1 MLNVSKLKIHLT
13 FKNLSLYKSEKW
25 MKTQEFVWCLPK
37 LHKTHL
43 QFFFSVCFGCRGSL
57 QVSFIWLFHFS
68 SQFCFQKEKE
78 GTRKWCGRGFEKKI
92 QYIQGWQDW
101 IHHFYKNHNKKNY
114 KKLTKIFYSGFF
126 FFLTSC
132 LQVASLR
139 KRVLQVFEG

>member
-1 MLNVSKLKIHLT
+1 
-13 FKNLSLYKSEKW
+13 

-43 QFFFSVCFGCRGSL
+43 QFFFLCVSVVVGHCRFPLFGYFISL
-57 QVSFIWLFHFS
+57 LNFVFR
-68 SQFCFQKEKE
+68 
-78 GTRKWCGRGFEKKI
+78 RKRREQGNDAAGDLKKKI

-101 IHHFYKNHNKKNY
+101 IHHFYKNHNKKNN